1 MKACRLTIATTVDGT
16 KTEISR
22 DGCFEVAPLFAKLQ
36 YREENA
42 EVSLV
47 LENGVVQIQRT
58 GDYTLRLTLQ
68 EGETNEGTLGINGS
82 EGILQVKT
90 KRVAYTTTENSLLLS
105 LHYGLL
111 MGEEVQEMKLR
122 LFAREK

>member
-1 MKACRLTIATTVDGT
+1 MKACRLTIATTVDGR

-22 DGCFEVAPLFAKLQ
+22 DGYFEVAPLYAKLQ
-36 YREENA
+36 YTEENA
-42 EVSLV
+42 KVSLV

-58 GDYTLRLTLQ
+58 GDYTLRLTLK

-82 EGILQVKT
+82 EGVLQVKT
-90 KRVAYTTTENSLLLS
+90 ARVAYATTEKSLLLS
-105 LHYGLL
+105 LHYSLL
-111 MGEEVQEMKLR
+111 MGDEVQEMRLR